1 MPLSF
6 GISAVREERG
16 RAVDRV
22 TPTPT
27 PSPHFVQ
34 ISKGTNQKEG
44 AAFQSK
50 RTKKKEGCFLR
61 SVGTVAYCS
70 FAWRCSYTGQK
81 RLLGCPFE
89 VLFCAVTT
97 ARAATALSSG
107 MCCQIRLLPST
118 TTACTVLYPLL
129 ETHHDAVCSLVTVSK
144 KGSSLQNQHGCGTT
158 GWMGERRSESSYK
171 EEVLV
176 SVVRVCACAGLK
188 PTRQFDT
195 LQSSLSPLAA
205 WLRFCVGRT
214 WRWVQACVW
223 HCHRLVAARL
233 PFSSSFS
240 LHLPPSFVRASFLPS
255 ITSTRSPSPFSQHAA
270 RSPPF
275 QPAHTQKYLSS
286 WLVQNRFLHSLASS
300 S

>member
-50 RTKKKEGCFLR
+50 RTKKKKGAFCLVLALSR
-61 SVGTVAYCS
+61 IAASLGA
-70 FAWRCSYTGQK
+70 AAIGQK

-89 VLFCAVTT
+89 ILFCAVTT

-118 TTACTVLYPLL
+118 TTACTVYPLL
-129 ETHHDAVCSLVTVSK
+129 ETHHDAVCSHLSVSK
-144 KGSSLQNQHGCGTT
+144 KGIFLQNQHGCGTT

-233 PFSSSFS
+233 PFSSSSS
-240 LHLPPSFVRASFLPS
+240 LHLPPSFVRASFFPS